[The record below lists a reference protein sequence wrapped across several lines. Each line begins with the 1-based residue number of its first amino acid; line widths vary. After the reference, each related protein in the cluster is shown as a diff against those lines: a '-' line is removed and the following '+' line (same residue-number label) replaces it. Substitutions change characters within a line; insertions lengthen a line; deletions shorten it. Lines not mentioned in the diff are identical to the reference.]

1 MTKLT
6 EKTKLTELTEM
17 TEMAIMTVMTEMS
30 ATNNNLFNSRTA
42 ERHARGQK
50 STKAKNEKFDKNS
63 GIRRTK
69 EYIKFKEFKIIKK

>member
-6 EKTKLTELTEM
+6 ELTEMTEMAIMTEM

-42 ERHARGQK
+42 SDMLAVKNRQRQK
-50 STKAKNEKFDKNS
+50 MKNLIKIQEFEEPKN
-63 GIRRTK
+63 T
-69 EYIKFKEFKIIKK
+69 